1 MTRREVR
8 RRFDDIAE
16 FSGVERFLDTPLK
29 RYSTGMRLRLAFAV
43 AAHVDPEIMVVDEVL
58 AVGDARF
65 RDRCLSKMGELGREG
80 RTVIF
85 VSHDLGAVTRLCPRA
100 LWLEAGSVRADGPS
114 ASVVESYLAGALPSE
129 VRTFAPEEGRPV
141 SLSSAR
147 VLDARGDVA
156 ETTRRDRPLTLA
168 VRFAV
173 REHMPPLSIAFIV
186 RDDHGVT
193 VLDEDW
199 GADTGGEIVAA
210 VVPQEYEARL
220 TVPPILPAGGYQ
232 LEVWIGTPFE
242 QVLRQEVISFQVAP
256 RPDDLEET
264 IRRRRT
270 VQPPVVW
277 AVDEL
282 ARALG
287 TGISSEDV
295 SGAES

>member
-1 MTRREVR
+1 M
-8 RRFDDIAE
+8 
-16 FSGVERFLDTPLK
+16 S
-29 RYSTGMRLRLAFAV
+29 
-43 AAHVDPEIMVVDEVL
+43 
-58 AVGDARF
+58 
-65 RDRCLSKMGELGREG
+65 ELGREG

-114 ASVVESYLAGALPSE
+114 GSVVERYLAGALPAE

-156 ETTRRDRPLTLA
+156 ETMRRDMPLTLA

-173 REHMPPLSIAFIV
+173 RERMPPLSIAFIV

-210 VVPQEYEARL
+210 LVPQEYEARL

-242 QVLRQEVISFQVAP
+242 QVLRQEVISFHVAP
-256 RPDDLEET
+256 RPGDLEET

-282 ARALG
+282 DPAPGA
-287 TGISSEDV
+287 GISSEDV
-295 SGAES
+295 SGAGS